1 MVMDDLREQIRGQEG
16 GLERLMRK
24 IPGFAGYK
32 DREQRRQADQ
42 IQRAFMAD
50 ALTRERE
57 RIADAANALMSSG
70 GISLLGEVDR
80 VRNVFDKVIER
91 IRHATYGS
99 AGFFDAIRINE
110 AELDRVYEYD
120 LGMLADIASIGEGVT
135 RSIATAESG
144 DGFREALKALEA
156 QLRDLDKKLDERTKT
171 MMGVA

>member
-1 MVMDDLREQIRGQEG
+1 MDDLREQIRAQEG

-42 IQRAFMAD
+42 IQRGFMAD
-50 ALTRERE
+50 ALTKERE
-57 RIADAANALMSSG
+57 RMAEAADVLMNSG
-70 GISLLGEVDR
+70 GLSYLDDVDK

-120 LGMLADIASIGEGVT
+120 LGMHSDIAAIGEGVT
-135 RSIATAESG
+135 RLIAAAESQ
-144 DGFREALKALEA
+144 DGFSAALKALET
-156 QLRDLDKKLDERTKT
+156 QVRDLDKKLDDRTKT
-171 MMGVA
+171 MMGVS